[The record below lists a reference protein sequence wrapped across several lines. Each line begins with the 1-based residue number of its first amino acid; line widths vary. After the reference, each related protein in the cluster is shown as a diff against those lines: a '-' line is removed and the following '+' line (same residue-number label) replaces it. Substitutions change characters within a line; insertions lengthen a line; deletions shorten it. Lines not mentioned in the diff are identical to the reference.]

1 MSIIKV
7 QDLTFAYPGS
17 YDNVFENVDFQI
29 DSNWKLGLIGRN
41 GKGKTTLLKLLM
53 GEYEYTGKI
62 LHSVEFD
69 YFPYPIQD
77 KSLLTHAVFEQICPA
92 CEEWEMHRELSLL
105 AVRPDVLYR
114 PFATLS
120 NGEQTKILLAA
131 LFLNKGRFLLIDE
144 PTNHLDADAR
154 ASVAK
159 YLRRK
164 KGFILVSHDRAFLDA
179 CVDHILSI
187 NKADIEVQSGNFSS
201 FYENFKRVQDS
212 ETAKNEK
219 LQKDIKRLR
228 RASEQTAAW
237 SDRVEKSKTGA
248 ADKGYVGHKAAKMMK
263 RSKSIETRQKRAL
276 EEKQKLLKNAEN
288 QERLKILPLE
298 YRSDKIAE
306 FSDVCV
312 YRNGKIICGPVSF
325 TINKG
330 DRIALCGKN
339 GSGKSSLLKLLA
351 GQTIEHSGK
360 MTTGS
365 GMILSYVPQDASG
378 VQGSLRD
385 LARKGG
391 IEESLL
397 KTLLSKLGLHKIQ
410 FEKDMQNLSDGQK
423 KKVLLAKSLCER
435 AHLYIWDEPL
445 NFIDIYS
452 RIQLE
457 ELINSASPTIVFAEH
472 DKTFRNAIGAK
483 TIEL

>member
-179 CVDHILSI
+179 CILSI

-228 RASEQTAAW
+228 RAGEQTAAW

-298 YRSDKIAE
+298 YRSDKI
-306 FSDVCV
+306 
-312 YRNGKIICGPVSF
+312 RNGKIICGPVSF

-385 LARKGG
+385 LARKSG

>member
-17 YDNVFENVDFQI
+17 YDNVFEHVDFQI

-228 RASEQTAAW
+228 RAGEQTAAW

-306 FSDVCV
+306 FSDVCI

-351 GQTIEHSGK
+351 GQAIEHSGK

-385 LARKGG
+385 LARKSG

>member
-53 GEYEYTGKI
+53 GEYEYAGKI

-164 KGFILVSHDRAFLDA
+164 KGFILVLHDRAFLDA

-212 ETAKNEK
+212 ETAKNKK

-228 RASEQTAAW
+228 RAGEQTAAW
-237 SDRVEKSKTGA
+237 SDRVEKAKTGA

-306 FSDVCV
+306 FSDVCI

-351 GQTIEHSGK
+351 RQTIEHSGK

>member
-187 NKADIEVQSGNFSS
+187 NKANIEVQGGNFSS

-228 RASEQTAAW
+228 RAGEQTAAW

-306 FSDVCV
+306 FSDVCI

-339 GSGKSSLLKLLA
+339 GSGKSSLLKLP
-351 GQTIEHSGK
+351 GK
-360 MTTGS
+360 
-365 GMILSYVPQDASG
+365 P
-378 VQGSLRD
+378 
-385 LARKGG
+385 
-391 IEESLL
+391 
-397 KTLLSKLGLHKIQ
+397 
-410 FEKDMQNLSDGQK
+410 
-423 KKVLLAKSLCER
+423 
-435 AHLYIWDEPL
+435 
-445 NFIDIYS
+445 
-452 RIQLE
+452 
-457 ELINSASPTIVFAEH
+457 
-472 DKTFRNAIGAK
+472 
-483 TIEL
+483 

>member
-228 RASEQTAAW
+228 RAGEQTAAW

-276 EEKQKLLKNAEN
+276 EEKQKLLRNAEN
-288 QERLKILPLE
+288 QEGLKILPLE

-306 FSDVCV
+306 FSDVCI

-385 LARKGG
+385 LARKSG

-410 FEKDMQNLSDGQK
+410 FEKD
-423 KKVLLAKSLCER
+423 
-435 AHLYIWDEPL
+435 
-445 NFIDIYS
+445 S
-452 RIQLE
+452 RICLTGKRKKCCWQKACA
-457 ELINSASPTIVFAEH
+457 NAR
-472 DKTFRNAIGAK
+472 TFIYGMSR
-483 TIEL
+483 

>member
-77 KSLLTHAVFEQICPA
+77 KSFLTHAVFEQICPA

-228 RASEQTAAW
+228 RAGEQTAAW
-237 SDRVEKSKTGA
+237 SDRVEKAKTGA

-306 FSDVCV
+306 FSDVCI

-351 GQTIEHSGK
+351 RQTIEHSGK

-385 LARKGG
+385 LARKSG